1 MKEFD
6 QEAVAEFN
14 GKDGKPAYIVH
25 QGRVYDVTNSKLWK
39 NGSHMRRHTA
49 GQDLTID
56 FGAAPHGTEVLE
68 RYQQVGVIKQQQAA
82 EAETRSMLYRIL
94 ERYPIL
100 TRHPHPMTVHFP
112 IVFMFATAAFNGL
125 YLLTGN
131 RSFEVTG
138 LHCLAAGIL
147 FLPIVT
153 LTGLF
158 SWWLNYMAKPI
169 KPIVVKLW
177 ASLALWIVAM
187 MVFTWR
193 ITAPEILVASD
204 AGRHVY
210 LVLVMSLA
218 VLVTIIGWFGAK
230 LTFPVEKG
238 V

>member
-1 MKEFD
+1 MKQFD
-6 QEAVAEFN
+6 EEVVAEFN

-25 QGRVYDVTNSKLWK
+25 EGRVYDVTNSKLWK
-39 NGSHMRRHTA
+39 NGSHMRRHSA
-49 GQDLTID
+49 GKDLTTD
-56 FGAAPHGTEVLE
+56 FGAAPHGVEVLE
-68 RYQQVGVIKQQQAA
+68 RYPQVGVIKEQQVA
-82 EAETRSMLYRIL
+82 EAETRSILFRIL

-131 RSFEVTG
+131 QSFEATG

-147 FLPIVT
+147 FIPIVT

-169 KPIVVKLW
+169 KPILIKLW
-177 ASLALWIVAM
+177 ASLTLWVVAM
-187 MVFTWR
+187 IVFTWR
-193 ITAPEILVASD
+193 VTAPDILETTSA
-204 AGRHVY
+204 ARNVY
-210 LVLVMSLA
+210 LILILSLA

-230 LTFPVEKG
+230 LTFPVEKR